1 MRGEKETL
9 RARRGG
15 GRLRNEGACCY
26 CQAGF
31 WGSKVRS
38 AFTSGQRDE
47 CWRVKEEKLR
57 KTHSQSQMISEDW
70 RPKQKKKVK
79 KWAERSLQNNR
90 WTTKT
95 CLNTCN
101 QTELR
106 STSFSESCSQWGAT
120 TTEKTPQPASP
131 ETPQD
136 ENQNFSEKVSG
147 DVMWHFYFLLDEEI
161 IFTVFSIPT
170 RPPRS
175 DDLMPNNQQT
185 DSKPQ
190 RISRDGSGHGPL
202 WVRPAERYYRFHS
215 LMKPRY
221 QPVSI
226 ILSGPQD
233 KVR

>member
-47 CWRVKEEKLR
+47 CW

-70 RPKQKKKVK
+70 RPKQKEESEEMSWEVVT
-79 KWAERSLQNNR
+79 EQQMNNKNMFKFMQPD
-90 WTTKT
+90 WTQVHILSK
-95 CLNTCN
+95 
-101 QTELR
+101 
-106 STSFSESCSQWGAT
+106 SCSQWGAT
-120 TTEKTPQPASP
+120 TTEKMSRPASP

-136 ENQNFSEKVSG
+136 ENLNFSEKVSG

>member
-1 MRGEKETL
+1 MKERAAIVRLVSGGVKWEALSLQDKETSVEESKKKK
-9 RARRGG
+9 
-15 GRLRNEGACCY
+15 LRNT
-26 CQAGF
+26 QPI
-31 WGSKVRS
+31 S
-38 AFTSGQRDE
+38 DDI
-47 CWRVKEEKLR
+47 WRLE
-57 KTHSQSQMISEDW
+57 
-70 RPKQKKKVK
+70 
-79 KWAERSLQNNR
+79 
-90 WTTKT
+90 TKT
-95 CLNTCN
+95 KRRKWRN
-101 QTELR
+101 ELR
-106 STSFSESCSQWGAT
+106 GRYITTDEQQNIFKFMQPDWTQVHILSKSCSQWGAT
-120 TTEKTPQPASP
+120 TTEKTSRPASP

-136 ENQNFSEKVSG
+136 ENPNFSEKVSG

-190 RISRDGSGHGPL
+190 RISRDGCGHGPL

>member
-95 CLNTCN
+95 CLNSCN

-106 STSFSESCSQWGAT
+106 STSFLKVVPSEERLRQKRRHNQRHRRRLKMKIKTFQKKFLVTSCGT
-120 TTEKTPQPASP
+120 FT
-131 ETPQD
+131 
-136 ENQNFSEKVSG
+136 FS
-147 DVMWHFYFLLDEEI
+147 W
-161 IFTVFSIPT
+161 T
-170 RPPRS
+170 RR
-175 DDLMPNNQQT
+175 
-185 DSKPQ
+185 
-190 RISRDGSGHGPL
+190 
-202 WVRPAERYYRFHS
+202 
-215 LMKPRY
+215 
-221 QPVSI
+221 
-226 ILSGPQD
+226 
-233 KVR
+233 